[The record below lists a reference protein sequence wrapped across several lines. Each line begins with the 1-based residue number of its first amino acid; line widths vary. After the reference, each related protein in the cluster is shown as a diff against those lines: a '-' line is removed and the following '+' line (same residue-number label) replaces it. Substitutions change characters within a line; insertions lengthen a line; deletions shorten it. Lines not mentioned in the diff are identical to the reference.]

1 MEAISQVD
9 VQNSRT
15 APGRLRRVGRRKH
28 GILLLPVVPCH
39 DGGSGAHGVSPGFF
53 AIPSETDMSGMER
66 IYQIDQILAGR
77 KFVPRMELQE
87 KLGVSWATLKR
98 DLNYLKDRLNAPI
111 IYDRDLG
118 GYRFET
124 EGKRVGPQY
133 ELPGLWFSAEEIHA
147 LLTMQHLLSNLDTGG
162 LLGPQI
168 KPLLARLTGLLG
180 AADNPAEEVQRRI
193 RIQTVGAREF
203 HLDHFQSVGSAL
215 LRRKR
220 LVIRYHA
227 RGTDDTTEREVSP
240 QRLVHYRDNW
250 YLDAWCHMRNDLR
263 AFAVDAIEHA
273 EILDKRAK
281 DVADKRLDEI
291 LGSGYG
297 IFSGDDVSWA
307 TLRFTPE
314 RARWVAA
321 ERWHPRQEARLLKDG
336 GYELRIPYTDDRE
349 LIMDI
354 MKYGADCAVVSPK
367 ALVAR
372 VAVEIERAAALYRQ

>member
-1 MEAISQVD
+1 
-9 VQNSRT
+9 
-15 APGRLRRVGRRKH
+15 
-28 GILLLPVVPCH
+28 
-39 DGGSGAHGVSPGFF
+39 
-53 AIPSETDMSGMER
+53 MSNTER
-66 IYQIDQILAGR
+66 IYQIDQMLADR
-77 KFVPRMELQE
+77 KFVPRQELQE

-111 IYDRDLG
+111 IFDRDLG

-124 EGKRVGPQY
+124 EGKRVGRQY

-180 AADNPAEEVQRRI
+180 TADNPAEEVQRRI
-193 RIQTVGAREF
+193 RIRTVGAREF
-203 HLDHFQSVGSAL
+203 HLQHFQAVGSAL

-227 RGTDDTTEREVSP
+227 RGTNESTEREISP

-250 YLDAWCHMRNDLR
+250 YLDAWCHLRDGLR
-263 AFAVDAIEHA
+263 AFSVDAIEHA
-273 EILDKRAK
+273 EILDRRAK
-281 DVADKRLDEI
+281 DVAEKRLDEV

-297 IFSGDDVSWA
+297 IFSGDDLSWA

-314 RARWVAA
+314 RARWVAS
-321 ERWHPRQEARLLKDG
+321 ERWHPKQEGRLLKDG
-336 GYELRIPYTDDRE
+336 SYELKVPYADDRE

-354 MKYGADCAVVSPK
+354 MKYGADCKVISPQ
-367 ALVAR
+367 ALVKR
-372 VAVEIERAAALYRQ
+372 VAAEFERARSHYSG